1 MNAGTIASVRRL
13 LTMITCALLV
23 ACGNDEDP
31 TLTAESTT
39 STTVTAEAPTSEQT
53 TAPPTDAPT
62 AEQDQPPT
70 TVITGTPPPPAAESP
85 QQETAAN
92 GDAGSFARQILAGG
106 GEIVVEVIAQQSAMP
121 RQATLAHVA
130 ETLQEVSGKRTAS
143 TVAGEAAPLD
153 DVWTADE
160 VRAVADGIGTPQSD
174 GRAVLRILFVHG
186 RWHES
191 DTVLGVAVRGDTAAI
206 FVDAVE
212 EAASPLVGPGAIE
225 EAVTTHE
232 VGHLLGLVD
241 LFLQTGRADPEHPGH
256 SSNRSSVMYWA
267 VESTLITD
275 VLTGGPPR
283 DFDADDLRDLA
294 TIRGA

>member
-1 MNAGTIASVRRL
+1 MNTVRRL
-13 LTMITCALLV
+13 LTLIACALLL
-23 ACGNDEDP
+23 ACGNDDDP

-39 STTVTAEAPTSEQT
+39 STTATAEAPTSEGT
-53 TAPPTDAPT
+53 PTPDTEPGRAPS
-62 AEQDQPPT
+62 DQPPT

-85 QQETAAN
+85 EQESAAN

-106 GEIVVEVIAQQSAMP
+106 GEIVIEVIAQQSAMP
-121 RQATLAHVA
+121 RQSTLAHVA
-130 ETLQEVSGKRTAS
+130 QTLQEVSGKPVAS
-143 TVAGEAAPLD
+143 TVAGTPAPLD

-160 VRAVADGIGTPQSD
+160 VRAVADSIGTSQSD
-174 GRAVLRILFVHG
+174 GRAVLHIVFVHG

-206 FVDAVE
+206 FVDAVD

-225 EAVTTHE
+225 EAVTMHE

-267 VESTLITD
+267 VESTLLTD

>member
-1 MNAGTIASVRRL
+1 MKTVRRL
-13 LTMITCALLV
+13 LTLIACALLL
-23 ACGNDEDP
+23 ACGNDDDP
-31 TLTAESTT
+31 ALTAASTT
-39 STTVTAEAPTSEQT
+39 STTAAADAPTSESTPSPEPEPDQPT
-53 TAPPTDAPT
+53 TPD
-62 AEQDQPPT
+62 DQPPS
-70 TVITGTPPPPAAESP
+70 TVIAGTPPPPAAESP

-121 RQATLAHVA
+121 RQSTIAHVA
-130 ETLQEVSGKRTAS
+130 ETLQEVSGKPVAS
-143 TVAGEAAPLD
+143 TVAGAAAPLD

-160 VRAVADGIGTPQSD
+160 VRAAADASGTPQSD
-174 GRAVLRILFVHG
+174 GRAVLHIVFVHG

-225 EAVTTHE
+225 EAVTMHE

-241 LFLQTGRADPEHPGH
+241 LFLNTGRADPDHPGH